1 MITLDDFRKMDL
13 RVAQV
18 VNAERIEKTTKLLK
32 VTVEIGAEQRTLVA
46 GLGAHYRP
54 EELLGLKVIIVAN
67 LEPATIRGIE
77 SNGMMLGVGCNDRE
91 NIALVT
97 INRDMPTGARVE

>member
-13 RVAQV
+13 RVAQIIH
-18 VNAERIEKTTKLLK
+18 AERVEKTRKLLK
-32 VTVEIGAEQRTLVA
+32 LTVEVGSEQRALIA
-46 GLGAHYRP
+46 GLGAHYQP
-54 EELLGLKVIIVAN
+54 EDLLGLKVIILAN

-77 SNGMMLGVGCNDRE
+77 SNGMLLGVGCNDRE